1 MWLFFNPFP
10 HTSVMSFPA
19 CSLLWWPCL
28 LHEDESALLGA
39 LPATMRLALAVDVN
53 FGIISKVDL
62 FKASALTV
70 TRMTPYLFL
79 CKI

>member
-1 MWLFFNPFP
+1 M
-10 HTSVMSFPA
+10 
-19 CSLLWWPCL
+19 

-70 TRMTPYLFL
+70 TRMTPFLFL